1 MGEYKS
7 KNPHRGHRQRLKGRY
22 VETQGQSFNIHEL
35 IELLLFYSIPRANT
49 NEIAHSLVERFGSIN
64 NMIEADIDELKLVHG
79 VGDESAVLLKL
90 VLSLA
95 KEYAEEKRKLPS
107 RLDCI
112 SKAVEYANQH
122 TIGAIKE
129 LVFAIFMDEN
139 FNIIDTNLVASG
151 TINEA
156 RPTLRNV
163 LELCVLKRATRM
175 ILFHN
180 HPSGDCEPSVEDIDM
195 TIMLKRELEIIG
207 VTLVEHLIVDGR
219 GGYCALVERIYDKK
233 NDYYQ

>member
-1 MGEYKS
+1 MYFDT
-7 KNPHRGHRQRLKGRY
+7 H
-22 VETQGQSFNIHEL
+22 
-35 IELLLFYSIPRANT
+35 
-49 NEIAHSLVERFGSIN
+49 AHYDDERFDSDRHDLLASLP
-64 NMIEADIDELKLVHG
+64 EEG
-79 VGDESAVLLKL
+79 VALILNPGCDGETSA
-90 VLSLA
+90 
-95 KEYAEEKRKLPS
+95 
-107 RLDCI
+107 
-112 SKAVEYANQH
+112 KAVEYANQH

>member
-1 MGEYKS
+1 MSTKQS
-7 KNPHRGHRQRLKGRY
+7 KNPHSGHRQRLKSRY
-22 VETQGQSFNIHEL
+22 IETQGQSFNVHEL
-35 IELLLFYSIPRANT
+35 LELLLFYSIPRANT
-49 NEIAHSLVERFGSIN
+49 NEIAHSLVERFGSIS
-64 NMIEADIDELKLVHG
+64 NMTEADIDELKLVHG
-79 VGDESAVLLKL
+79 IGNESAILLKL

-95 KEYAEEKRKLPS
+95 KEYAQEQGKSPN

-156 RPTLRNV
+156 RPILRNV
-163 LELCVLKRATRM
+163 LELCVLKRATTM

-180 HPSGDCEPSVEDIDM
+180 HPSGDCEPSVEDVDM

-219 GGYCALVERIYDKK
+219 GGYSALVERIYDKK